1 MHIEPEDHLSDKDRI
16 TEGKDSRGPSVLIL
30 AIAVAIIAAIG
41 YYYFSSQ
48 QKPSPIAV
56 EPAPTVITPAAPI
69 PAPVMPAAPDI
80 PAPQPVAEP
89 TVIEEVPAEPAL
101 TLETSDPDVRAAL
114 AEASESSLVMSVLE
128 SDAILQ
134 RGAGAIDGF
143 SRGLV
148 PLKALAL
155 TPPKEKFST
164 TTVDE
169 LTYIDPASYKR
180 YDSYA
185 RAIAALDNDLLVAN
199 FHRFRGLLE
208 QAYAGFGYSAEDMDN
223 ALIRTLDYVL
233 ATPSL
238 TEPATIKRKEAIF
251 QYTDPTLEQLTPL
264 QKQLLRMG
272 PENLAMVK
280 RQAEVLRKGLLAA
293 PP

>member
-1 MHIEPEDHLSDKDRI
+1 MHIEPEDHLSNEDRI
-16 TEGKDSRGPSVLIL
+16 AEGKNSRGPSVLIL
-30 AIAVAIIAAIG
+30 AVAVAIIAAIG

-48 QKPSPIAV
+48 QKPPPVAV

-80 PAPQPVAEP
+80 PAPAPVVET
-89 TVIEEVPAEPAL
+89 TVKEEVPTEPAL

-114 AEASESSLVMSVLE
+114 AEVSESSLAASVLE
-128 SDAILQ
+128 ADAILQ
-134 RGAGAIDGF
+134 RSAGAVDGF

-148 PLKALAL
+148 PLKPLLL

-164 TTVDE
+164 ITVDE
-169 LTYIDPASYKR
+169 LTYIDPVSYKR

-185 RAIAALDNDLLVAN
+185 QAIDALDTDLLVAN

-223 ALIRTLDYVL
+223 ALIRSLDYVL

-251 QYTDPTLEQLTPL
+251 QYTDPELEQLAPL

-272 PENLAMVK
+272 PDNLAVVK
-280 RQAEVLRKGLLAA
+280 RQAEALRKGLLAA
-293 PP
+293 PQ